1 MNRKLILLFAS
12 VLTLAISAPSH
23 AFFSFF
29 KSSYTKTKYPIV
41 LAHGMAGFDN
51 IGPLDYWY
59 QIPSD
64 LEKDG
69 ARVFVTQVSSFQS
82 SEFRG
87 EQLLQQVEEI
97 LAITGAAKVNL
108 IGHSH
113 GNQSARY
120 VAGIIPHRIASVTSV
135 GGPTKGS
142 PVADLILQASELPV
156 IGGPATNLVASV
168 VDGLGWL
175 IGYGAGEDLPQDTL
189 GGLHSLTTA
198 GASAF
203 NANFPAG
210 VPSSACGDGAHVAN
224 GIRFYSWGGT
234 GTMTNLLD
242 PSAYAMAMTGLAFAG
257 TADSQNDGMVGRCS
271 SHLGKVIRDNYYMD
285 HLDEVNQVIGLVS
298 LFEANP
304 KSVFRQHANRLK
316 NAGL

>member
-87 EQLLQQVEEI
+87 EQDRKSTRL
-97 LAITGAAKVNL
+97 N
-108 IGHSH
+108 
-113 GNQSARY
+113 
-120 VAGIIPHRIASVTSV
+120 
-135 GGPTKGS
+135 
-142 PVADLILQASELPV
+142 
-156 IGGPATNLVASV
+156 
-168 VDGLGWL
+168 
-175 IGYGAGEDLPQDTL
+175 
-189 GGLHSLTTA
+189 
-198 GASAF
+198 
-203 NANFPAG
+203 
-210 VPSSACGDGAHVAN
+210 
-224 GIRFYSWGGT
+224 
-234 GTMTNLLD
+234 
-242 PSAYAMAMTGLAFAG
+242 
-257 TADSQNDGMVGRCS
+257 S
-271 SHLGKVIRDNYYMD
+271 SHVRISY
-285 HLDEVNQVIGLVS
+285 
-298 LFEANP
+298 A
-304 KSVFRQHANRLK
+304 VFCLRTK
-316 NAGL
+316 KKG

>member
-113 GNQSARY
+113 GNQRSEE
-120 VAGIIPHRIASVTSV
+120 HT
-135 GGPTKGS
+135 
-142 PVADLILQASELPV
+142 SEL
-156 IGGPATNLVASV
+156 
-168 VDGLGWL
+168 
-175 IGYGAGEDLPQDTL
+175 Q
-189 GGLHSLTTA
+189 
-198 GASAF
+198 
-203 NANFPAG
+203 
-210 VPSSACGDGAHVAN
+210 
-224 GIRFYSWGGT
+224 
-234 GTMTNLLD
+234 
-242 PSAYAMAMTGLAFAG
+242 
-257 TADSQNDGMVGRCS
+257 
-271 SHLGKVIRDNYYMD
+271 
-285 HLDEVNQVIGLVS
+285 
-298 LFEANP
+298 
-304 KSVFRQHANRLK
+304 
-316 NAGL
+316 